1 MLSLALAILT
11 LGLLKAPVVYLY
23 SGGNYLLAV
32 VVNFTSTSQYSQVYV
47 VNGSGW
53 FNINVIPSNGQ
64 GVLVTNTYQYGDQV
78 YLLGFSSSGPLLI
91 RLKLGSNQVM
101 DVTNLSSYLPASL
114 QPYAL
119 TVLNDTVYVFGI
131 INGYASAFLINLSK
145 GSMVNLT
152 SIFKGVWSSS
162 TPVSAAVQGDSL
174 LILAMSSNLMPL
186 LGLINGNVIKT
197 LNVSQVKGLP
207 LGLFQFNNEALIPIM
222 VIKQSSST
230 IPTMYLSGVSNAYTV
245 GTSLLY
251 YNNGTLLNLTD
262 CINPSAVIFDVY
274 WVNATIA
281 LLGGGIVND
290 ATWEPYLSILNVN
303 HCTST
308 IVPVNLSGAVFAVL
322 GNWIGGGLNVIYNIT
337 TLLGEPFVMR
347 INYTM
352 SISNPTL
359 QATPIFQLGSIRRSA
374 VTVGEVVMVVVLVIG
389 LTILILLMFKTK
401 DI

>member
-1 MLSLALAILT
+1 MLGLALAILT
-11 LGLLKAPVVYLY
+11 LGLLKAPVIYLY

-47 VNGSGW
+47 VNSSGW
-53 FNINVIPSNGQ
+53 FKVNAIPGNGQ

-91 RLKLGSNQVM
+91 RLRLGNNYVT
-101 DVTNLSSYLPASL
+101 DITNLSRYLPVSL

-131 INGYASAFLINLSK
+131 MNGYASAFLINLSK
-145 GSMVNLT
+145 GSIVNLT
-152 SIFKGVWSSS
+152 GIFKGVWSSS
-162 TPVSAAVQGDSL
+162 TPISAAMQGGSL
-174 LILAMSSNLMPL
+174 LILAMSSNLTPL
-186 LGLINGNVIKT
+186 LGLLNGNEVRTVNMPQI
-197 LNVSQVKGLP
+197 KGLP

-222 VIKQSSST
+222 TVKQSSST
-230 IPTMYLSGVSNAYTV
+230 IPVMYLSGVDNTYTM

-251 YNNGTLLNLTD
+251 YDNGTLLNFTN

-274 WVNATIA
+274 WVNATTA

-290 ATWEPYLSILNVN
+290 ATWEPYLSILNIN
-303 HCTST
+303 HCKST
-308 IVPVNLSGAVFAVL
+308 IIPVGLSGAIFAVL
-322 GNWIGGGLNVIYNIT
+322 GNWIGGGLNVVYNIT

-359 QATPIFQLGSIRRSA
+359 QAIPSVQFSLIRGSA
-374 VTVGEVVMVVVLVIG
+374 VTISEVVMAVVLVIG

-401 DI
+401 AI